1 MAGSEPYVMLLAS
14 LPHLP
19 APGTRKHIPITRLQ
33 LEKRLAWMDA
43 RDRERLEQM
52 DAALH
57 WARLPIDLDDEAVIR
72 RAEHAMTGIE
82 SEFLRPIML
91 ERLEMRSFTAALR
104 LRARGRS
111 LPRDR
116 RWGLGRFVHQVER
129 QFQDPAFGLAHLY
142 PWLVEA
148 DRYLRADDPISLE
161 LLLMRESWRRLDR
174 VADPHDFGFDAV
186 ALYVMRWDILQRYHR
201 SQPEAGVARFDTL
214 VEQALNQSSVSLEA
228 LA

>member
-1 MAGSEPYVMLLAS
+1 MAANEPYVMLLAS

-19 APGTRKHIPITRLQ
+19 VPGTRKHIPITRLQ
-33 LEKRLAWMDA
+33 LNKRLAWLEET
-43 RDRERLEQM
+43 DRQRLEQM

-57 WARLPIDLDDEAVIR
+57 WARLPIDLHDGAVID
-72 RAEHAMTGIE
+72 RAERAMAEID
-82 SEFLRPIML
+82 SAFLRPIML
-91 ERLEMRSFTAALR
+91 ERLEMRTFTAALR
-104 LRARGRS
+104 LRARGDT

-116 RWGLGRFVHQVER
+116 RWGLGRFLRQIER
-129 QFQDPAFGLAHLY
+129 QYQDPAFGLGHLY
-142 PWLVEA
+142 PWIAEA
-148 DRYLRADDPISLE
+148 DRYLRADDPMALE
-161 LLLMRESWRRLDR
+161 QLLMMESWRRLDR

-201 SQPEAGVARFDTL
+201 NQPEAGVARFDTL